1 MLQITQLSEEVK
13 QSIDLQSSG
22 VETAMK
28 AQQMHTL
35 AVEAAGEKAILEYY
49 SKVLESVTESQLI
62 LLMQDMSIG
71 KNMCY

>member
-1 MLQITQLSEEVK
+1 
-13 QSIDLQSSG
+13 
-22 VETAMK
+22 
-28 AQQMHTL
+28 MHTL

-49 SKVLESVTESQLI
+49 SKELESVTESQLI

>member
-22 VETAMK
+22 VETATK

-35 AVEAAGEKAILEYY
+35 AVEAAGEKAILVYY
-49 SKVLESVTESQLI
+49 SKELESVTESQLI
-62 LLMQDMSIG
+62 RLMQDMSIG
-71 KNMCY
+71 KTACS